1 MLKQTLNSVLL
12 AKMFLILLVLTGIYI
27 RLSGQALETIY
38 FLPCIFKGVTDI
50 PCPGCGM
57 TRACLAILQ
66 GEFST
71 AWRYHPFSFLLI
83 GLSILIVFQP
93 EYTQKTW
100 ETISLI
106 KQKIIVSTLI
116 LLCLSLWLVHL
127 KQIFW

>member
-1 MLKQTLNSVLL
+1 MLL
-12 AKMFLILLVLTGIYI
+12 AKNFLILLVLAGIYI

-83 GLSILIVFQP
+83 GLTILIVFQP
-93 EYTQKTW
+93 EYTQETW
-100 ETISLI
+100 RAISLI
-106 KQKIIVSTLI
+106 KQKIIVSILI

>member
-1 MLKQTLNSVLL
+1 MLKQTRNSVLL
-12 AKMFLILLVLTGIYI
+12 AKMFLILLVLAGIYI

-93 EYTQKTW
+93 EYTQETW
-100 ETISLI
+100 VAISLI

>member
-12 AKMFLILLVLTGIYI
+12 AKNFLILLVLAGIYI
-27 RLSGQALETIY
+27 RLSGQAFETVY
-38 FLPCIFKGVTDI
+38 FLPCIFKGVTGI

-83 GLSILIVFQP
+83 GLTILIVFQP
-93 EYTQKTW
+93 EYTQETW
-100 ETISLI
+100 GAISLI
-106 KQKIIVSTLI
+106 KQKIIVSILI

>member
-1 MLKQTLNSVLL
+1 MLKQTLNSVLP
-12 AKMFLILLVLTGIYI
+12 AKIFLISLVLAGIYI

-93 EYTQKTW
+93 EYTQETW
-100 ETISLI
+100 VAISLI

>member
-1 MLKQTLNSVLL
+1 MLL
-12 AKMFLILLVLTGIYI
+12 AKIFLILLVLAGIYI
-27 RLSGQALETIY
+27 RLSGQAFETVY
-38 FLPCIFKGVTDI
+38 FLPCIFKGVTGI

-57 TRACLAILQ
+57 TRAYLAILQ

-83 GLSILIVFQP
+83 GLIILIVFQP
-93 EYTQKTW
+93 EYTQETW
-100 ETISLI
+100 GAISLI
-106 KQKIIVSTLI
+106 KQKIIVSILI

>member
-12 AKMFLILLVLTGIYI
+12 AKMFLILLVLAGIYI
-27 RLSGQALETIY
+27 RFSGQALETIY
-38 FLPCIFKGVTDI
+38 FLPCIFKGVTGI

-93 EYTQKTW
+93 EYTQETW
-100 ETISLI
+100 VAISLI

-127 KQIFW
+127 KQFFW

>member
-12 AKMFLILLVLTGIYI
+12 AKMFLILLVLAGIYI

-38 FLPCIFKGVTDI
+38 FLPCFFKGATGI

-93 EYTQKTW
+93 EYTQETW

>member
-12 AKMFLILLVLTGIYI
+12 AKMFLILLVLAGIYI

-93 EYTQKTW
+93 EYTQETW
-100 ETISLI
+100 VAISLI
-106 KQKIIVSTLI
+106 KQKIIVWQTYL
-116 LLCLSLWLVHL
+116 
-127 KQIFW
+127 

>member
-12 AKMFLILLVLTGIYI
+12 AKMFLILLVLAGIYI
-27 RLSGQALETIY
+27 RLSGQAFETVY
-38 FLPCIFKGVTDI
+38 FLPCIFKGVTGI

-83 GLSILIVFQP
+83 GLTILIVFQP
-93 EYTQKTW
+93 EYTQETW
-100 ETISLI
+100 GAISLI
-106 KQKIIVSTLI
+106 KQKIIVSILI

>member
-1 MLKQTLNSVLL
+1 MLL
-12 AKMFLILLVLTGIYI
+12 AKIFLILLVLAGIYI
-27 RLSGQALETIY
+27 RLSGQAFETVY
-38 FLPCIFKGVTDI
+38 FLPCVFKGVTSI

-93 EYTQKTW
+93 EYTQETW
-100 ETISLI
+100 GAISLI
-106 KQKIIVSTLI
+106 KQKIIVSILI

>member
-1 MLKQTLNSVLL
+1 MLL
-12 AKMFLILLVLTGIYI
+12 AKNFLILLVLAGIYI
-27 RLSGQALETIY
+27 RLSGQAFETVY
-38 FLPCIFKGVTDI
+38 FLPCIFKGVTGI

-93 EYTQKTW
+93 EYTQETW
-100 ETISLI
+100 VAISLI

>member
-1 MLKQTLNSVLL
+1 VLL
-12 AKMFLILLVLTGIYI
+12 AKIFLILLVLAGIYI
-27 RLSGQALETIY
+27 RLSGQAFETVY
-38 FLPCIFKGVTDI
+38 FLPCIFKGVTGI

-83 GLSILIVFQP
+83 GLIILIVFQP
-93 EYTQKTW
+93 EYTQETW
-100 ETISLI
+100 GAISLI
-106 KQKIIVSTLI
+106 KQKIIVSILI

>member
-1 MLKQTLNSVLL
+1 MLKQTLNFVLS
-12 AKMFLILLVLTGIYI
+12 AKIFLISLVLAGIYI
-27 RLSGQALETIY
+27 RLSGQAFETVY
-38 FLPCIFKGVTDI
+38 FLPCIFKGVTGI

-71 AWRYHPFSFLLI
+71 AWRYHPFSFQLI
-83 GLSILIVFQP
+83 GLIILIVFQP
-93 EYTQKTW
+93 EYTQETW
-100 ETISLI
+100 GAISLI
-106 KQKIIVSTLI
+106 KQKIIVSILI

>member
-12 AKMFLILLVLTGIYI
+12 AKMFLILLVLAGIYI

-93 EYTQKTW
+93 EYTQETW
-100 ETISLI
+100 VAISLI

>member
-12 AKMFLILLVLTGIYI
+12 AKMFLILLVLAGIYI
-27 RLSGQALETIY
+27 RLSGQVLETIY

-93 EYTQKTW
+93 EYTQETW
-100 ETISLI
+100 VAISLI

>member
-12 AKMFLILLVLTGIYI
+12 AKMFLILLVLAGIYI

-93 EYTQKTW
+93 EYTQETW
-100 ETISLI
+100 VAISLI
-106 KQKIIVSTLI
+106 KQKIIVCTLI

>member
-1 MLKQTLNSVLL
+1 MLL
-12 AKMFLILLVLTGIYI
+12 AKNFLILLVLAGIYI
-27 RLSGQALETIY
+27 RLSGQAFETVY
-38 FLPCIFKGVTDI
+38 FLPCIFKGVTGI

-83 GLSILIVFQP
+83 GLTILIVFQP
-93 EYTQKTW
+93 EYTQETW
-100 ETISLI
+100 GAISLI
-106 KQKIIVSTLI
+106 KQKIIVSILI
-116 LLCLSLWLVHL
+116 LLCLSLWLGHL

>member
-1 MLKQTLNSVLL
+1 MLKQTLNSVML
-12 AKMFLILLVLTGIYI
+12 AKMFLISLALAGIYI
-27 RLSGQALETIY
+27 RFSGQAFEAVY
-38 FLPCIFKGVTDI
+38 FLPCVFKGVTGM

-93 EYTQKTW
+93 EYTQETW
-100 ETISLI
+100 VAISLI

>member
-1 MLKQTLNSVLL
+1 MLL
-12 AKMFLILLVLTGIYI
+12 AKIYLILLVLAGIYI

-38 FLPCIFKGVTDI
+38 FLPCIFKGVTGI

-57 TRACLAILQ
+57 TRAGLAILQ

-93 EYTQKTW
+93 EYTQETW
-100 ETISLI
+100 VAISLI

>member
-1 MLKQTLNSVLL
+1 ML
-12 AKMFLILLVLTGIYI
+12 AKMFLISLALAGIYI
-27 RLSGQALETIY
+27 RFSGQAFEAVY
-38 FLPCIFKGVTDI
+38 FLPCVFKGVTGM

-66 GEFST
+66 GEFTT

-83 GLSILIVFQP
+83 GLAILIVFQP
-93 EYTQKTW
+93 EYTQETW

-127 KQIFW
+127 KKFFW

>member
-1 MLKQTLNSVLL
+1 MLL
-12 AKMFLILLVLTGIYI
+12 AKIFLILLVLAGIYI
-27 RLSGQALETIY
+27 RLSGQAFETVY
-38 FLPCIFKGVTDI
+38 FLPCIFKGVTGI

-83 GLSILIVFQP
+83 GLIILIVFQP
-93 EYTQKTW
+93 EYTQETW
-100 ETISLI
+100 GAISLI
-106 KQKIIVSTLI
+106 KQKIIVSILI

>member
-1 MLKQTLNSVLL
+1 MLL
-12 AKMFLILLVLTGIYI
+12 AKIFLILLVLAGIYI
-27 RLSGQALETIY
+27 RLSGQAFETVY
-38 FLPCIFKGVTDI
+38 FLPCIFKGVTGI

-83 GLSILIVFQP
+83 GLTILIVFQP
-93 EYTQKTW
+93 EYTQETW
-100 ETISLI
+100 VSISLI
-106 KQKIIVSTLI
+106 KQKIIVSILI

>member
-12 AKMFLILLVLTGIYI
+12 AKMFLILLVLAGIYI
-27 RLSGQALETIY
+27 RLSGHAFETVY
-38 FLPCIFKGVTDI
+38 FLPCVFKGVTSI

-93 EYTQKTW
+93 EYTQETW
-100 ETISLI
+100 VAISLI